1 MIVVVVSGDG
11 GETRERVKGF
21 RGVGL
26 RRFEEMEESADEMI
40 QS

>member
-11 GETRERVKGF
+11 GETWKRVKGF

-26 RRFEEMEESADEMI
+26 GRFKEMEESADEMI